1 MKITI
6 HRGINQIGGCIT
18 EIESKSGS
26 RIIIDLGHNLPK
38 GDKESEDEYASDE
51 AVEKLTEG
59 VNDIFYTH
67 NHGDHVELFQFVPEG
82 KNQHIGPLALKM
94 MKQRY
99 EHMSYVEELKSGCE
113 YKLEKLAKFK
123 TYRVARPITAGDI
136 KVTPFAVSHS
146 ATDSYMLVVECDGKR
161 VLHTGDFR
169 EHGYTGGKL
178 IDVIEKYGIAGNVD
192 ILITEGTNIGQ
203 ADKKVMPE
211 AEVQEEML
219 RVMKNYKNVFI
230 LSSSADADRLESIW
244 SANKRRRY
252 RPFVCDEYQKQ
263 VMASI
268 AEARKGM
275 GRYYQF
281 DDNRVYPYR
290 SGNEKLVNWMKKSG
304 FTMMIRQT
312 PKFQN
317 YLDEILP
324 WCNPE
329 ETCLIYSQFRG
340 YIIPSHEAF
349 SEKTKAFVD
358 QFPHF
363 EYAHTSG
370 HASKETLVKIC
381 NAVNPKSAIIPIH
394 KNAGEDFMALGV
406 EQKFKDSIVE
416 TTCRIDEI
424 EIIVKDT
431 R

>member
-6 HRGINQIGGCIT
+6 HRGKDQIGGCIT

-38 GDKESEDEYASDE
+38 GDKESKDEYASDE
-51 AVEKLTEG
+51 AVAKLTEG
-59 VNDIFYTH
+59 VSGIFYTH

-82 KNQHIGPLALKM
+82 KNQYIGPLALIM
-94 MKQRY
+94 MQQRY
-99 EHMSYVEELKSGCE
+99 EHMSYVEEWKPDCE
-113 YKLEKLAKFK
+113 YKLEKLARFK
-123 TYRVARPITAGDI
+123 TYSVARTINAGDI

-192 ILITEGTNIGQ
+192 VLITEGTNIGQ
-203 ADKKVMPE
+203 EDKKVRPE

-219 RVMKNYKNVFI
+219 RVMKKYKNVFI

-252 RPFVCDEYQKQ
+252 RPFVCDNYQKQ

-281 DDNRVYPYR
+281 DDNKVYPYC
-290 SGNEKLVNWMKKSG
+290 SDNEKLVNWMKKSG
-304 FTMMIRQT
+304 FTMMIRRSD
-312 PKFQN
+312 KFQG

-340 YIIPSHEAF
+340 YIIQSHEAF

-370 HASKETLVKIC
+370 HASKETLEKVCDI
-381 NAVNPKSAIIPIH
+381 VNPKAAIIPIH
-394 KNAGEDFMALGV
+394 KTAWADFKSLDISEELKNKVV
-406 EQKFKDSIVE
+406 ENE
-416 TTCRIDEI
+416 TDI
-424 EIIVKDT
+424 EGIKIEF